1 MLRIRL
7 RNCGFSLGVG
17 CGFSIPPLHL
27 WPESVL
33 LSDVGLG
40 LATRVHLRARMTH
53 EQIAEAE
60 WRGCKNN
67 FKVKGEA
74 LELLVCLQ

>member
-1 MLRIRL
+1 MRWAVI
-7 RNCGFSLGVG
+7 N
-17 CGFSIPPLHL
+17 SILPLHL
-27 WPESVL
+27 WPQSVL